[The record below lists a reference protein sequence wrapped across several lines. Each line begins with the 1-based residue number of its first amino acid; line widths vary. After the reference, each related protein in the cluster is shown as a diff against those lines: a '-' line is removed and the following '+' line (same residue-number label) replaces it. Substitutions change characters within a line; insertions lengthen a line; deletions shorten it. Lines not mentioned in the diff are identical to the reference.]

1 MLKITGVKLE
11 KTSDIDKYLFI
22 EKGSRGWISCIAKI
36 YAKANNKYRNDY
48 DSKKLLTFILYQDMN
63 NLYCLSNSEY
73 LLLVD
78 SSG

>member
-1 MLKITGVKLE
+1 MLKMIGVKLE
-11 KTSDIDKYLFI
+11 KTSDIGKYLFV
-22 EKGSRGWISCIAKI
+22 EKGLRGWISCIAKI
-36 YAKANNKYRNDY
+36 YAKANNNLRNDY